1 MRPKALSREPLSVIS
16 SIGDQAVA
24 EETVDRRSAHHP
36 PLQEVL
42 SFQEVFDLFLFFHP
56 PLCSSQVEGSSA
68 QPHWTID
75 EEELRQR
82 YLEKSKVKSKR
93 HILKKMFFAEALS
106 GLTTKFMKPSF

>member
-1 MRPKALSREPLSVIS
+1 MRPKALSREPLSVIP

-24 EETVDRRSAHHP
+24 EETVDRRSAHHS

-42 SFQEVFDLFLFFHP
+42 SFQEVFFHP
-56 PLCSSQVEGSSA
+56 PFFSSQVEGSSA

-106 GLTTKFMKPSF
+106 GLTTKFMKQDFNFGL